1 MTSTHC
7 VKIPMDLI
15 HVPVEQDILEVDFP
29 VQVNTALYL
38 HDQRIY
44 ILYALS
50 QVTFIKKAQL

>member
-1 MTSTHC
+1 
-7 VKIPMDLI
+7 MDLI

-38 HDQRIY
+38 HNQRIY